1 MQGMARWLRDNS
13 LTTQDV
19 LYSPLECVAA
29 CWRDDFEMRWTLRL
43 KTHDGKGFNAF
54 GAYGNPTRQKR
65 FWQRRHFQ
73 CHAGR
78 RRCPSTTAC
87 NLNTDHGMLHSAAIR
102 ADGEYQVVG
111 MLDFDDDSARVTG
124 PKLAITL
131 DSSDDS
137 D

>member
-1 MQGMARWLRDNS
+1 MQGMARWLKDNS

-19 LYSPLECVAA
+19 LYSPLECVAV
-29 CWRDDFEMRWTLRL
+29 CWRDDFETRWTLRL

-65 FWQRRHFQ
+65 FWQQRHVQ
-73 CHAGR
+73 YHAGPR
-78 RRCPSTTAC
+78 GCPSATTC
-87 NLNTDHGMLHSAAIR
+87 NLNIDHEMLASTTIR
-102 ADGEYQVVG
+102 ADGENQIVDV
-111 MLDFDDDSARVTG
+111 LDFDDDSTRVTG